1 MFLFLILIVI
11 ALASALG
18 SQIVKN
24 NGDDH
29 SYISADNDNDSFFFN
44 VLTFFILYNNL
55 IPISLLVTIEFVKFI
70 QAYYINKDS
79 EMYHEG
85 TDTYALARTSNLN
98 EELGQIK
105 YVFSDKTG
113 TLTENVMNFK
123 ECSIAGEKFSSET
136 LDSLKVENEGDPNAI
151 QLAASSSYRNFQAN
165 ENSKLFFVS
174 MAVCHTVIPERLEGG
189 QTGEVEYNA
198 SSPDEKALVEGA
210 AHFGFQFIERHP
222 NTVEVKIEGQNIE
235 EFEVLDTIEFT
246 STRKRMSCV
255 TRFPNGKIC
264 LLIKGADNIINDRLG
279 PSERT
284 HRQYLSST
292 FGHLED
298 FARKGLRT
306 LCFAVRDIPEAEY
319 KAWKEE
325 YIEACNAIENRE
337 EKVEEV
343 AAKLERDLTL
353 IGATAI
359 EDKLQDG
366 VPETIANLL
375 SANIKVWILT
385 GDKQETAINIGHSCK
400 LLSQDVPL
408 IILNTTDLDTT
419 REEITKELA
428 DKKASSGDDAV
439 SLIIDGKTLVHALN
453 DSLRKDF
460 IDLCSMCNAVICCR
474 VSPIQKAEVVELVQE
489 HTKAITL
496 SIGDG
501 ANDVAMI
508 QKAQIGV
515 GISGNEGLQVNSKD
529 NQIRPFFNSNS
540 KLILLKRF

>member
-1 MFLFLILIVI
+1 MLTALKELYEDSKRHSSDRKANSNKTQIFDKSTKKFIDTQWRNLCVGDVIKVQGGSFFPADLILLSSSDPGGICYI
-11 ALASALG
+11 ETANLDGETNLKLREALPVTLDYTSEDKIDGLEGQVECEQPNSNLYKFNGNIKLMEQDHASPL
-18 SQIVKN
+18 
-24 NGDDH
+24 
-29 SYISADNDNDSFFFN
+29 
-44 VLTFFILYNNL
+44 NL
-55 IPISLLVTIEFVKFI
+55 SSLLLRGAKLM
-70 QAYYINKDS
+70 N
-79 EMYHEG
+79 
-85 TDTYALARTSNLN
+85 
-98 EELGQIK
+98 
-105 YVFSDKTG
+105 
-113 TLTENVMNFK
+113 TEWI
-123 ECSIAGEKFSSET
+123 C
-136 LDSLKVENEGDPNAI
+136 
-151 QLAASSSYRNFQAN
+151 AN

-501 ANDVAMI
+501 ANDDGNDS
-508 QKAQIGV
+508 KGS
-515 GISGNEGLQVNSKD
+515 SGSRYFWQ
-529 NQIRPFFNSNS
+529 
-540 KLILLKRF
+540 